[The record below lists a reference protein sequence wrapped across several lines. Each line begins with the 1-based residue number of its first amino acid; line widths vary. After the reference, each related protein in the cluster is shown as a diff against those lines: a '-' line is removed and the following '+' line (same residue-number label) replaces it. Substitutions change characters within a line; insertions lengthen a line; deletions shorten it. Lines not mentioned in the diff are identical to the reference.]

1 MVHLWQ
7 ACPGGIR
14 ARSLRDSP
22 PQHLQTDK
30 SGCSTFTVDTVDLA
44 LANPGYQKLLAIS
57 FKLQEEAT
65 GATIW
70 ENANTRITL
79 EEVLMEFVDF
89 NPFYKPGFPYTGK
102 MHCSIDESPLQ
113 NKTVYL
119 TVDVNDVETLWSYVT
134 DENGDAYF
142 ILNTTHWNDTLVSL
156 RGRYAI
162 RNFTQEDSS
171 EAAMGFHDAFNWL
184 RPFYSESS
192 SFLEIHYVKEELPC
206 GQEHEV
212 QAEYILDQSKLGP
225 GANHVDFY
233 FFVVSRGRIVFNG
246 QKQVPV
252 GQDETLKGSFSL
264 TLPISI
270 DLAPSSHLLVYA
282 IFEDGEVTADM
293 ETFTVQKC
301 FRNKV
306 SLSFSQEEELPG
318 SKVGLHLQA
327 TPGSLCSVQAVDK
340 SVLLK
345 KDSLLTADVVRRGFP
360 YHLEDFELYPC
371 LPPVTPHPPTLW
383 NRHPLMGAPWYQSE
397 ADVYSLFKQL
407 RMKLFTNTKVKKPIS
422 CTRPTFTRRIHTGEE
437 HSYINAFMPGPQSV
451 ASGHKKK
458 EKTKPR
464 KHFPEI
470 WIWDLVP
477 IGEEGETSLEVII
490 PDSITEW
497 RVSSFC
503 LADVGHETGQC
514 ESHCELPGRKCT

>member
-1 MVHLWQ
+1 
-7 ACPGGIR
+7 
-14 ARSLRDSP
+14 
-22 PQHLQTDK
+22 
-30 SGCSTFTVDTVDLA
+30 
-44 LANPGYQKLLAIS
+44 
-57 FKLQEEAT
+57 
-65 GATIW
+65 
-70 ENANTRITL
+70 
-79 EEVLMEFVDF
+79 MEFVDF

-156 RGRYAI
+156 R
-162 RNFTQEDSS
+162 
-171 EAAMGFHDAFNWL
+171 
-184 RPFYSESS
+184 
-192 SFLEIHYVKEELPC
+192 
-206 GQEHEV
+206 
-212 QAEYILDQSKLGP
+212 
-225 GANHVDFY
+225 
-233 FFVVSRGRIVFNG
+233 VVSRGRIVFNG

-345 KDSLLTADVVRRGFP
+345 KDSLLTADVVHDKSYTPTYLISGRGFP

-503 LADVGHETGQC
+503 LADVGHETGVNLTVSSQA
-514 ESHCELPGRKCT
+514 ESAHDLCDNKIAVTPVRGDTDTVIKSLLVKDSLGSEGNRRPWLDPLGSKREKGWRAGGGKQGAD